1 MNKRR
6 RGALL
11 AAAAFLGTG
20 CAFGSGAAQRR
31 GIAVVA
37 FERIEYLVPNPL
49 GRGWFVTIHRD
60 GRVELRELL
69 RDATGLHERRWQ
81 ARATADQIREIA
93 GHLIALQRVPEG
105 RTRPGVPGESRV
117 ELVVTP
123 GRDTPWRRGKWA
135 GDVLPGFDEPER
147 LLADLARA
155 ARDAG
160 PPVFDGPPTT
170 TP

>member
-1 MNKRR
+1 V
-6 RGALL
+6 
-11 AAAAFLGTG
+11 
-20 CAFGSGAAQRR
+20 S
-31 GIAVVA
+31 
-37 FERIEYLVPNPL
+37 
-49 GRGWFVTIHRD
+49 
-60 GRVELRELL
+60 
-69 RDATGLHERRWQ
+69 
-81 ARATADQIREIA
+81 
-93 GHLIALQRVPEG
+93 EG

>member
-6 RGALL
+6 RGAFL

-20 CAFGSGAAQRR
+20 CAFDSDAARR
-31 GIAVVA
+31 RSIAVVA
-37 FERIEYLVPNPL
+37 FERIEYLAPNPL
-49 GRGWFVTIHRD
+49 GRGWFVTVHRD
-60 GRVELRELL
+60 GRIELRELL
-69 RDATGLHERRWQ
+69 RDAAGVHERRWQ
-81 ARATADQIREIA
+81 TRASPDRIRQLADR
-93 GHLIALQRVPEG
+93 LIALQKVPEG

-123 GRDTPWRRGKWA
+123 GRDAPWRRSKWA
-135 GDVLPGFDEPER
+135 GDVLPGFDEPEH

-160 PPVFDGPPTT
+160 PPVFDGPPATA
-170 TP
+170 P